1 MPDKKDLPRTSAPQ
15 KGEIQAIVFGEK
27 VITVKDKCSCGGA
40 MHVEPDSETGGK
52 VARCINCGA
61 ELKWGGK

>member
-15 KGEIQAIVFGEK
+15 QGEIQAIVFGEK

-40 MHVEPDSETGGK
+40 VHVLPDPATGGK
-52 VARCINCGA
+52 VAKCVKCGA

>member
-40 MHVEPDSETGGK
+40 VHVTPDPSTGGK
-52 VARCINCGA
+52 VATCVKCGA
-61 ELKWGGK
+61 VLKWGGK